1 MLTRDN
7 YFTETGHLSNS
18 QFKCFERCE
27 DMALAESQ
35 GLYRRA
41 KTTAQLVGSYVDAHV
56 EGKLEEFIEKHPG
69 EIISSRGATKGQPKA
84 EFRAADIMINRFERD
99 PFFMS
104 FLEGEKQQIYE
115 GVIGGVEFKAMAD
128 IVADDKTVD
137 LKTVANFDE
146 MWLDGQ
152 KVSFIRYWGYDIQ
165 GAIYQELRRQTDGE
179 KLPFY
184 LACVTKEPVP
194 DIAVIQISDDI
205 LAERLK
211 EIEYAAGRYQAIKMG
226 LVDPVRC
233 ERCDWCKA
241 TKELKE
247 VELYE

>member
-7 YFTETGHLSNS
+7 YFSETSHLSNS
-18 QFKCFERCE
+18 QYKCFERCE

-56 EGKLEEFIEKHPG
+56 EGRIDEFIGKHP
-69 EIISSRGATKGQPKA
+69 EIISSRGASKGYLKT
-84 EFRAADIMINRFERD
+84 EYRAADKMINRFERD
-99 PFFMS
+99 AFFMS
-104 FLEGEKQQIYE
+104 YLEGGKQRIYE
-115 GVIGGVEFKAMAD
+115 GVIGGVPFKAMAD

-137 LKTVANFDE
+137 FKTVANFDE

-165 GAIYQELRRQTDGE
+165 GAIYQELRRQTDGK

-194 DIAVIQISDDI
+194 DIAVIQIGDEI
-205 LAERLK
+205 MAERLK

-226 LVDPVRC
+226 LIDPVRC
-233 ERCDWCKA
+233 EKCDWCKA
-241 TKELKE
+241 TKELKK
-247 VELYE
+247 VEIYG